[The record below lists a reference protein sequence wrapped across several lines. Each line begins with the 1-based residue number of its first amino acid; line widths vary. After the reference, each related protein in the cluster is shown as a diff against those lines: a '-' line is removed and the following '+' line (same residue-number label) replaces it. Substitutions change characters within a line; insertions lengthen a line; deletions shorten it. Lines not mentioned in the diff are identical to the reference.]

1 MTVSDERKEIDLTIV
16 GVYLPPDQW
25 RLIVDLIDRCEGF
38 PSYNAQLSAQNA
50 REMIEIAL
58 RRPPETAGG

>member
-1 MTVSDERKEIDLTIV
+1 MAVTDDRKKIDLTIV

-38 PSYNAQLSAQNA
+38 PSYNAQLAAQNA
-50 REMIEIAL
+50 RDMIEIAL
-58 RRPPETAGG
+58 RRPPKSAGD